1 MDGTKDGQRW
11 RSHVG
16 AKVSSGGGEA
26 WRSQWRRR
34 CGQVGGADPCPEAAV
49 EPECHLR
56 RYPCPEAPR
65 LKAVTAGACCNL
77 TPRIR
82 DGGGDPQVVVARVG
96 LGEGEAARVVEGGRG
111 GAGGIDLETLHRPRG
126 GIDLKTS
133 GGAAERR
140 CSDGAATSRWVGGE
154 ASVFGADERE
164 WGARRGRI

>member
-111 GAGGIDLETLHRPRG
+111 GRAASTWRRFIDLE
-126 GIDLKTS
+126 
-133 GGAAERR
+133 
-140 CSDGAATSRWVGGE
+140 VG
-154 ASVFGADERE
+154 S
-164 WGARRGRI
+164 I